1 MSYGKFFKSVNAVSV
16 QKEGPSGQ
24 RYIFAREGVPT
35 KVDNP
40 MDVKKFI
47 GDSMLETCDEQG
59 RPLRNRVPTGKT
71 PMSKMTVSDVVTKEE
86 RELVA
91 ARSEKTESRSPSPL
105 QDEDEEPARKP
116 RTTKK
121 KAR

>member
-1 MSYGKFFKSVNAVSV
+1 MSYGKFFKSVNAVSI

-35 KVDNP
+35 KVEHPLDI
-40 MDVKKFI
+40 KRFI

-59 RPLRNRVPTGKT
+59 RPLRNKVPTGKA
-71 PMSKMTVSDVVTKEE
+71 PMSRMTVSDVASKEE

-91 ARSEKTESRSPSPL
+91 ARSEKTESRPPSPL
-105 QDEDEEPARKP
+105 QDEDEEPEKKP
-116 RTTKK
+116 RTTRK